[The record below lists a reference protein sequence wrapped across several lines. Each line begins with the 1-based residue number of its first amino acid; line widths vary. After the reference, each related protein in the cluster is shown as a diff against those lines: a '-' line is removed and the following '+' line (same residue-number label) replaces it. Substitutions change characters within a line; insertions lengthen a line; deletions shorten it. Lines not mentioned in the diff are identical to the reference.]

1 MSLARR
7 FRFRKVHNLFLD
19 VSAAPSTRR
28 RRRRRFRYAGLCL
41 SPLSSKQTIRF
52 FLRLFLLRHINDD
65 EGYPRV
71 CVCMCVCCVCALS
84 HSSSSRCTHART
96 FFPFRFSDL
105 LPPSSFST
113 RRSCP
118 RSSVV
123 AVVVIHK
130 PSLLPLKSVS
140 DHDDMSHSAR
150 AHASSLAFL
159 ADIAPTFVALHCTA
173 TRTHLLAMLAIIQLG
188 QDL

>member
-71 CVCMCVCCVCALS
+71 CVCVCVYVVCVRYRTLLLHAAL
-84 HSSSSRCTHART
+84 THAL
-96 FFPFRFSDL
+96 FFLLDFLIFSLLRRFPRDDRALDL
-105 LPPSSFST
+105 RSSPSS
-113 RRSCP
+113 
-118 RSSVV
+118 
-123 AVVVIHK
+123 
-130 PSLLPLKSVS
+130 
-140 DHDDMSHSAR
+140 
-150 AHASSLAFL
+150 
-159 ADIAPTFVALHCTA
+159 
-173 TRTHLLAMLAIIQLG
+173 
-188 QDL
+188 